1 MSNKKSYERRAIQ
14 DSIRVVKPVPRPT
27 IKVTLTP
34 SQQAQEDKKAYAESR
49 LVGSRGISPEDLA
62 NLEAMGLLS
71 NK

>member
-1 MSNKKSYERRAIQ
+1 MSNKKSYERRAIE

-34 SQQAQEDKKAYAESR
+34 SQQAQEDKKAYDKSKKTQSR
-49 LVGSRGISPEDLA
+49 VSPEVLA
-62 NLEAMGLLS
+62 ELEARGLLS